1 MVTNVTSLLKTVK
14 SVEDEAVKGPRAIE
28 QTISS
33 IKQEMKV
40 CDGDDYR
47 QLGSGT
53 GRCTSCSGK
62 AQLKAGYDEA
72 QVVALEVVQW
82 TRSWIVGKI
91 FYRVS
96 QKDFFLGGPKLLKY
110 DLAHAKLAKPSFFPE
125 KVIGNCQNAGGPNLP
140 FSPFLTPMTTLIY
153 YSSCFPF
160 LLQYLPLAP
169 TFQLLLRSQLL
180 NSVADEERR
189 ASPEEL
195 IHVTKPI
202 TNATSKAV
210 AAGRSCRQEDMI
222 VCANMGRKAV
232 FDMIH
237 ICRVSLWANGSFH
250 LRKRKIGSFHL
261 RKPKIRSFHLQ
272 KPKIGSFHLRKP
284 AIGSFHLRKAKIRN
298 FHIRKA
304 KIRNFHIRKP
314 KIGSFY
320 LRKPF
325 KWSLLVLSASEYPQN
340 ILCAS
345 FVSQI
350 CRFVEKQKLTSS
362 VTISNLLLSLL
373 GNCHRPPQPTLKT
386 KSSSK
391 TLSKWV
397 KLCQK
402 LTSTC
407 LATF

>member
-62 AQLKAGYDEA
+62 AQLKAGYYEA

-298 FHIRKA
+298 FHIRK
-304 KIRNFHIRKP
+304 P